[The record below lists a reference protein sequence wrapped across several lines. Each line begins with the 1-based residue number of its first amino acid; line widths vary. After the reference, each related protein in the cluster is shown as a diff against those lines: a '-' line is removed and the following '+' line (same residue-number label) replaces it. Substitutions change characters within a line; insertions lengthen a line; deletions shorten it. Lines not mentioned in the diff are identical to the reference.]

1 VTREPEDAAEAKNTA
16 EHEPTLDEELL
27 LWLGDESPEVRGADA
42 ERVRD
47 IAAEFARG
55 FGALADVGRAVTVFG
70 SARTPRE
77 HPDYALVREVGAC
90 LGRAGY
96 TVITGGGGGLME
108 AANRGAR
115 DAGALSVGC
124 NIELPREQA
133 LNPYV
138 DIGLRFRHF
147 FARKVMF
154 VRYASAFVIAP
165 GGYGTLDELFEA
177 LTLIQTSTI
186 RHFPVILLEG
196 GASRAPLSGS
206 EGGAAE
212 GGAAGGEWDGL
223 LEWLRARA
231 LAQRRIDAKDLAV
244 LHVVRQPSE
253 VCEIVDAARRLQRE
267 HGSRRRRRT
276 TGTPTPATPS
286 T

>member
-1 VTREPEDAAEAKNTA
+1 MAHEAEGTA
-16 EHEPTLDEELL
+16 DDLTFDEELL
-27 LWLGDESPEVRGADA
+27 LWLGDEPAEVRAADA

-47 IAAEFARG
+47 IAGEFARG
-55 FGALADVGRAVTVFG
+55 FDALARVGRAVTVFG

-77 HPDYALVREVGAC
+77 HPDYALVREVGAR
-90 LGRAGY
+90 LGHAGY
-96 TVITGGGGGLME
+96 AIITGGGPGLME

-115 DAGALSVGC
+115 DAGALSIGC

-133 LNPYV
+133 LNPYL

-177 LTLIQTSTI
+177 LTLIQTTTI
-186 RHFPVILLEG
+186 RHFPVILLG
-196 GASRAPLSGS
+196 D
-206 EGGAAE
+206 
-212 GGAAGGEWDGL
+212 GEWDGL

-231 LAQRRIDAKDLAV
+231 LAEQRIAAEDLAE
-244 LHVVRQPSE
+244 LRVVSRPSE
-253 VCEIVDAARRLQRE
+253 VCEIVDAAHRRQRE
-267 HGSRRRRRT
+267 HSNRQKRRT
-276 TGTPTPATPS
+276 TATTS

>member
-1 VTREPEDAAEAKNTA
+1 VPPDTESPVHADPESPAERG
-16 EHEPTLDEELL
+16 PTFDEDLL
-27 LWLGDESPEVRGADA
+27 LWLGDEPSGVRAADA

-47 IAAEFARG
+47 IAAELAGG
-55 FGALADVGRAVTVFG
+55 FDALARIGRAVTVFG
-70 SARTPRE
+70 SARTPRD

-96 TVITGGGGGLME
+96 AIITGGGGGLME

-115 DAGALSVGC
+115 DVGALSVGC

-133 LNPYV
+133 QNPYV

-165 GGYGTLDELFEA
+165 GGYGTLDELFES

-186 RHFPVILLEG
+186 HHVPVILLG
-196 GASRAPLSGS
+196 
-206 EGGAAE
+206 
-212 GGAAGGEWDGL
+212 GGEWDGL
-223 LEWLRARA
+223 LEWLRTRA
-231 LAQRRIDAKDLAV
+231 LADRRIDTEDLAV
-244 LHVVRQPSE
+244 LQVVERPPE
-253 VCEIVDAARRLQRE
+253 VCAIVDAAY
-267 HGSRRRRRT
+267 RRRREHVSRQRRRT
-276 TGTPTPATPS
+276 ASPAPPTAVGDTP
-286 T
+286 